1 MGGFA
6 MDIRFYTPQEVA
18 NMLRLRVQ
26 TVYEYIRMGKLRAAR
41 FGNRYRI
48 SEDDIQ
54 QFIEYQKSITQEGL
68 Q

>member
-1 MGGFA
+1 MESQ
-6 MDIRFYTPQEVA
+6 FYTPQEVA
-18 NMLRLRVQ
+18 QRLKLNVN

-48 SEDDIQ
+48 TEPDIQ
-54 QFIEYQKSITQEGL
+54 EFWKQNLINQEGY

>member
-1 MGGFA
+1 METT
-6 MDIRFYTPQEVA
+6 FYTPQEVA
-18 NMLRLRVQ
+18 ERLRLNVN

-48 SEDDIQ
+48 SEADMQHFVEQ
-54 QFIEYQKSITQEGL
+54 QLTTREGF

>member
-1 MGGFA
+1 
-6 MDIRFYTPQEVA
+6 MDVEFYTPQEVA
-18 NMLRLRVQ
+18 ERLRLNVN

-48 SEDDIQ
+48 TEIDIQ
-54 QFIEYQKSITQEGL
+54 AFVEHQKFITQEEY

>member
-1 MGGFA
+1 METQ
-6 MDIRFYTPQEVA
+6 FYTPQEVA
-18 NMLRLRVQ
+18 NILRLNVN

-48 SEDDIQ
+48 TEDDIQ
-54 QFIEYQKSITQEGL
+54 RFVEHQVTAQEGY

>member
-1 MGGFA
+1 VETQ
-6 MDIRFYTPQEVA
+6 FYTPQEVA
-18 NMLRLRVQ
+18 NILRLNVN

-48 SEDDIQ
+48 TEDDIQ
-54 QFIEYQKSITQEGL
+54 RFVEHQVTAQEGY

>member
-1 MGGFA
+1 MNYE
-6 MDIRFYTPQEVA
+6 FYTPQEVA
-18 NMLRLRVQ
+18 EKLRLNVN

-48 SEDDIQ
+48 SETDIE
-54 QFIEYQKSITQEGL
+54 QFIEYQKSIIQEGL